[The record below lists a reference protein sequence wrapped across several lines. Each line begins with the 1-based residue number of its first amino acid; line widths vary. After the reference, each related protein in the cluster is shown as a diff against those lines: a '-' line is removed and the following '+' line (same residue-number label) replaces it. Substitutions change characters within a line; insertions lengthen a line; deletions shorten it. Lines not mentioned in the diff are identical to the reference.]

1 MKANSMGWAK
11 EANPQKII
19 GPDPS
24 IKVKEL
30 GPFKVGRSS
39 DGHEPSSQLSPSVRS
54 KKGLARNRV
63 NPIPL
68 NLEARSPQSW
78 SWRSSDGSVGRPDG
92 KFQFATKVQ
101 SEVGFKA
108 KGKKKKNEDSN
119 VASDWQDDT
128 GGGEGFNM
136 CSD

>member
-1 MKANSMGWAK
+1 M
-11 EANPQKII
+11 
-19 GPDPS
+19 DPS
-24 IKVKEL
+24 IKVNEL

-39 DGHEPSSQLSPSVRS
+39 DGHGASSQLSPSVRS

-63 NPIPL
+63 NPNPL
-68 NLEARSPQSW
+68 KLEARSPQNW
-78 SWRSSDGSVGRPDG
+78 SWRISDESVGRPDVN
-92 KFQFATKVQ
+92 FQFATKVQ
-101 SEVGFKA
+101 FEVGLKA

-136 CSD
+136 CLDRSGGCKVGDGSGLPDCH